1 MSEMTKEE
9 FLQSYNDGN
18 RNFKGKDLSG
28 LWLTLSD
35 FSDCDFSNSDLRG
48 TNFAKTVLE
57 NCKFDGAWISG
68 ANFDYTDVDGSSFIN
83 ATANWK
89 TSFKNMYLG
98 SATLPKLKKETIDVT
113 KPIVQGDIT
122 TVSEEVWANEWRVHA
137 PDKENVLSFGGSFL
151 GDLFNVNTFACT
163 LESINEKKGIL
174 PKEKKQSN
182 KASFNAGHR
191 YEPFVAQQF
200 VEYMTNEGHT
210 VELITDTN
218 MYQHPLH
225 PYVLCDMDYLCKVDG
240 ELCIL
245 ECKTCNAK
253 RYEEIENLKAKVLN
267 KAYFL
272 QTNLYLSIGWLLAQ
286 INTCYVCDVWGF
298 RACDDDMAVIKV
310 TRNEQFEADLFAN
323 LDVMYDA
330 IKNEEELD
338 LSGSNPL
345 ALSDYYRRLYGIP
358 ETDEKKNETI
368 TLSDGVKQTLD
379 EIILLE
385 TEKKEHEAQAKNI
398 KENLLPEKYNRLSPL
413 FGSALNGVLTIKGTR
428 DFYSVIRDP
437 YERCCT
443 FDKEMFLNEFPED
456 AKKYSKKVIKST
468 VFESAVAKLK
478 NGMLSVDDFIA
489 QMEAIEDTFDEDEFL
504 NENRKNSKLVAP
516 YTKCYYKRPKQSKSG
531 IDKIPDTFSVAIKT
545 FKN

>member
-1 MSEMTKEE
+1 MAEMTKEE
-9 FLQSYNDGN
+9 FLQSYESGN

-35 FSDCDFSNSDLRG
+35 FSGCDFSNSDLRG

-57 NCKFDGAWISG
+57 DCSFYGANLKG
-68 ANFDYTDVDGSSFIN
+68 TNFDYSDVDGSVFDK

-98 SATLPKLKKETIDVT
+98 SASLPKLKKETIDVT

-182 KASFNAGHR
+182 NLSFNAGHR

-210 VELITDTN
+210 VELIEDTN

-253 RYEEIENLKAKVLN
+253 RYDEIENLKAKVLN

-272 QTNLYLSIGWLLAQ
+272 QTNLYLSVAYLLAN
-286 INTCYVCDVWGF
+286 IKTCYVCDVWGF

-310 TRNEQFEADLFAN
+310 TRDEAFEDNLFDN
-323 LDVMYDA
+323 LDAMYEA
-330 IKNEEELD
+330 IKNEEEID
-338 LSGSNPL
+338 LSGANPL
-345 ALSDYYRRLYGIP
+345 ALSDYYRRLYGLP
-358 ETDEKKNETI
+358 ETEEKKNECLV
-368 TLSDGVKQTLD
+368 LSDGVKQTLD

-428 DFYSVIRDP
+428 NFYSVTRDP

-443 FDKEMFLNEFPED
+443 FDTEAFCKEYPLD
-456 AKKYSKKVIKST
+456 AKKYSNKVIKST
-468 VFESAVAKLK
+468 VFESAVEKLK
-478 NGMLSVDDFIA
+478 NGMLSVDEFIA
-489 QMEAIEDTFDEDEFL
+489 QMESVEDTFDKDEFL
-504 NENRKNSKLVAP
+504 AENRKGSRLVAP
-516 YTKCYYKRPKQSKSG
+516 YQKFYYKLPKQSKNG
-531 IDKIPDTFSVAIKT
+531 IDKIPNTFSVSIKE